1 MRTVGLTKQLK
12 LYFVKVNPF
21 DERLLKGLP
30 KSISHSNWGRT
41 NGLTLWKWCFFRYF
55 KCNENTVLKK
65 LNSKKIRK
73 AHQDQQKYH
82 REPENSNLVQQDRF
96 KVWKYVELTKRTPFD
111 ELFSISKVSRDTDRQ
126 NTLHFLPAFY
136 SSRNQQLLRGKPMFK
151 STLKA
156 FMQEWMLSLEI

>member
-1 MRTVGLTKQLK
+1 MSAFWKAFPNRYLIRIEGGQMAL
-12 LYFVKVNPF
+12 PF
-21 DERLLKGLP
+21 E
-30 KSISHSNWGRT
+30 
-41 NGLTLWKWCFFRYF
+41 NGVFFRYF

-126 NTLHFLPAFY
+126 NTVHFLPAFY